1 MKKTIL
7 SIFGTRPEAIKM
19 ASVIIELE
27 KHQDKIR
34 SLVCVTAQHR
44 QMLDQVLDLFK
55 IKPDFDLNLM
65 QENQKLSQ
73 LTADVLISL
82 EGLFCEIKPD
92 WVLVQGDTTTTMAA
106 SLVAFYH
113 RIKIGH
119 IEAGLRTNN
128 KYAPF
133 PEEIN
138 RRMTSVIADLNFAP
152 TERAKQNLL
161 REGVDE
167 KRIFVTG
174 NTVIDA
180 LLMIVKRQSQPGI
193 REKWNHYF
201 CDAFGIS
208 FDNGK
213 RQILVTGHRR
223 ESFGKG
229 LENICNALREIA
241 YSYEDVEIIY
251 PVHLN
256 PNVQEP
262 VRRILDSRER
272 IHLIPP
278 LDYEPFVYLMSKSYM
293 ILTDSGGIQEEA
305 ASLGKPV
312 LVMRETT
319 ERPEAVEA
327 GTGRIVG
334 TDMNKIIS
342 ETRLLLNDKETYSAM
357 SVVRNP
363 YGDGNAG
370 SRILN
375 LLSQNSKRKALG
387 KR

>member
-1 MKKTIL
+1 MFTVL
-7 SIFGTRPEAIKM
+7 SVFGTRPEAIKM
-19 ASVIIELE
+19 APVIKELE
-27 KHQDKIR
+27 KHQDRIR

-44 QMLDQVLDLFK
+44 QMLDQVLDLFE
-55 IKPDFDLNLM
+55 IKPDVDLNLM
-65 QENQKLSQ
+65 EDNQTLSQ
-73 LTADVLISL
+73 ITARSLTALDDV
-82 EGLFCEIKPD
+82 FKEIKPD
-92 WVLVQGDTTTTMAA
+92 WVLVQGDTTTTMVA

-113 RIKIGH
+113 GVRIGH
-119 IEAGLRTNN
+119 IEAGLRTYN
-128 KYAPF
+128 KKAPF

-138 RRMTSVIADLNFAP
+138 RRMTSVLADLHFAP
-152 TERAKQNLL
+152 TEKAKQNLL
-161 REGVDE
+161 KEGVDE

-180 LLMIVKRQSQPGI
+180 LLMIVERQSQP
-193 REKWNHYF
+193 EAQKKWNRYF
-201 CDAFGIS
+201 NDEFGIS
-208 FDNGK
+208 FNNGR

-229 LENICNALREIA
+229 FENICNALREIA
-241 YSYEDVEIIY
+241 SSYEDVEIIY

-262 VRRILDSRER
+262 VRRILNNTKR
-272 IHLIPP
+272 IHLIRP

-305 ASLGKPV
+305 PSLGKPV

-327 GTGRIVG
+327 GTVKVVG
-334 TDMNKIIS
+334 ADKNKIIS
-342 ETRLLLNDKETYSAM
+342 SVQLLLNDNGTYSAM
-357 SVVRNP
+357 SVARNP

-370 SRILN
+370 PRILN
-375 LLSQNSKRKALG
+375 LLSQNSKG
-387 KR
+387 